1 MLRSRIGLLL
11 ATAAVGVVGAL
22 GLAACGPVDA
32 STVTANLSPEGQ
44 ALAAMG
50 FSPADLAAEPGQVP
64 AVDATPTPG
73 ATAGPDGKRHPRAA
87 RVFLRKHVLHGE
99 ATVETKDGVKTVDV
113 QRGTITAIDGKT
125 VTVKSTDGFTLTW
138 TLDGQTH
145 IVQHKAAVQ
154 PSALKVGG
162 EIGVAGTKDGGTT
175 TAKLIVI
182 PEGK

>member
-22 GLAACGPVDA
+22 GLAACGPADA
-32 STVTANLSPEGQ
+32 STAAASLSPEGQ

-50 FSPADLAAEPGQVP
+50 FDTADLAAEPGQVP

-73 ATAGPDGKRHPRAA
+73 GPSAAPDGKRHQRAA

-99 ATVETKDGVKTVDV
+99 ATVETKDGVKTVDE
-113 QRGTITAIDGKT
+113 QRGPMTAVDGKT
-125 VTVKSTDGFTLTW
+125 LTVKSKDGFTLTW
-138 TLDGQTH
+138 TLDAQTH
-145 IVQHKAAVQ
+145 IVQHKTAVQ

-175 TAKLIVI
+175 TAKLVVI
-182 PEGK
+182 PEK

>member
-22 GLAACGPVDA
+22 GLAACGPAEAD
-32 STVTANLSPEGQ
+32 TVTASLSTEGQ

-50 FSPADLAAEPGQVP
+50 FSPADLAAEPGQAP
-64 AVDATPTPG
+64 AADPTPS
-73 ATAGPDGKRHPRAA
+73 ASASADGKRHARAA

-113 QRGTITAIDGKT
+113 QRGTITAFDGKT
-125 VTVKSTDGFTLTW
+125 LTVKSKDGFTLTW
-138 TLDGQTH
+138 TVDGQTH
-145 IVQHKAAVQ
+145 VVQHKTAVQ

-162 EIGVAGTKDGGTT
+162 EVGVAGTKDGGTT
-175 TAKLIVI
+175 TAKLVVI
-182 PEGK
+182 PEK